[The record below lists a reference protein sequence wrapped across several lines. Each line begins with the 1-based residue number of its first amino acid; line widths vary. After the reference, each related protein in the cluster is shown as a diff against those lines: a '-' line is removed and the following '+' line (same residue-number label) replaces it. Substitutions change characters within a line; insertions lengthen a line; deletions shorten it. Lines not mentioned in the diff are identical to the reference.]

1 VRPMGPSRSARIARF
16 RITSFSSNKT
26 LSKLLIHLLRR
37 SLPAALLF
45 SAVIPRIARA
55 QTVFHFSEEVHWGN
69 AVLPPGD
76 YVITSLDAKSNGT
89 ASRSAASGRDS
100 ALSTARD
107 TGQEGAGGS
116 AIPAHG
122 RLFAIRNPRNQAM
135 PYAQAETIYLSACR
149 VVEQEFRRAEPLR
162 PRLTLVLGASRDGV
176 YFRNRE
182 IQLKKWNDYQFAQ
195 GVVLLAVDDMLPKD
209 KKILLTRLSVL
220 EAESTVDVRE
230 LEGGRAP
237 VSGKPQN

>member
-1 VRPMGPSRSARIARF
+1 MGPSRSARIARF

-26 LSKLLIHLLRR
+26 LSKLPIHLLRR

-76 YVITSLDAKSNGT
+76 YVITSLDVRST
-89 ASRSAASGRDS
+89 AAARRFAGSDRDS
-100 ALSTARD
+100 ASSTAREID
-107 TGQEGAGGS
+107 HQEAAGGNS
-116 AIPAHG
+116 TPANG
-122 RLFAIRNPRNQAM
+122 RLFPVRNPRNQAM